1 MQDLFFIVVA
11 CVFFGLFVAYTA
23 GCDRLSA
30 VRRPLLGVGGH
41 ND

>member
-11 CVFFGLFVAYTA
+11 CVFFGLSVAYTA
-23 GCDRLSA
+23 GCDRL
-30 VRRPLLGVGGH
+30 RGGH